1 MVSGGDV
8 SVSVCVRVW
17 GAKMKYN
24 QLVYG
29 YMRPLQWCLL
39 LKGCHAARG
48 SVEKHDVSSSVCL
61 VQDR

>member
-1 MVSGGDV
+1 MLSGGDV
-8 SVSVCVRVW
+8 SECACR
-17 GAKMKYN
+17 GEKYN

-29 YMRPLQWCLL
+29 YIRPLQWRLL

-48 SVEKHDVSSSVCL
+48 SVEKHVWSSVCR